1 MKVSAKACGRSAR
14 SICRE
19 RSVAAGGSPRYRS
32 KECRFLLSG
41 IQVVPR
47 YFIALR
53 SCDLRAFLFETE
65 AIVWS
70 ILPEETAISSDPL
83 QREIVASSKKGLEKL
98 T

>member
-1 MKVSAKACGRSAR
+1 
-14 SICRE
+14 
-19 RSVAAGGSPRYRS
+19 
-32 KECRFLLSG
+32 
-41 IQVVPR
+41 VVPR

-98 T
+98 K